1 MKDWPTDPMA
11 QYNLMIAALCE
22 DIMATGKFSLD
33 GPNVT
38 RVTAINNILNGERP
52 GRGNSSRRNDQ

>member
-11 QYNLMIAALCE
+11 QHNLVIAALCE

-38 RVTAINNILNGERP
+38 RVTEINRQLNTPREP
-52 GRGNSSRRNDQ
+52 GAGNSSRSDK